1 MRLVGVEDVRQPR
14 RPGPHG
20 EPVDLAVGLHDL
32 GVLAL
37 EELADL
43 AGVDPHVGAGA
54 VEAQEVGQHRVHD
67 AEVDLHGPLVVAAAL
82 DQQVRQ
88 VGRAREVDA
97 AEVLPGALE
106 LVTAALPDAA
116 VVLQEVGEVRRDA
129 IGPRADLVGVG
140 LGKRAAVE
148 VGAGEAGRD
157 PAAGR
162 QRQGLGRV
170 LGAPA
175 VAVAAPQGGGERGE
189 PSRPVEVQEPEA
201 LLVARLERAR
211 RVHDPGHVEVLRLVP
226 RVPLA
231 RGEVVHRHHVGH
243 LFLLDD
249 ERHITVHPGGTV
261 RQATRSTPGNV
272 ASHRTAASM
281 RFPGDA

>member
-1 MRLVGVEDVRQPR
+1 MRFVGVEDVRQAG

-43 AGVDPHVGAGA
+43 VGVDPHVGAGA

-82 DQQVRQ
+82 GEQVRQ
-88 VGRAREVDA
+88 VGRAGEVDA

-106 LVTAALPDAA
+106 LVAAALPDAA
-116 VVLQEVGEVRRDA
+116 VVLEEVGEVRRDA
-129 IGPRADLVGVG
+129 VGPRADLVGVG
-140 LGKRAAVE
+140 LGQRRAVE
-148 VGAGEAGRD
+148 VGAGEARRD
-157 PAAGR
+157 AAPGG

-189 PSRPVEVQEPEA
+189 ASRPVEVEEPEA

-211 RVHDPGHVEVLRLVP
+211 RVHDPGHVEVFRLVP

-249 ERHITVHPGGTV
+249 ERHVTVHPSGTV

-272 ASHRTAASM
+272 ARRRTGAWVLS
-281 RFPGDA
+281 PGEA